1 MLNMNLACV
10 TRCALAALFA
20 TATAFADPS
29 PQSAEHS
36 NAHEDA
42 EHEGAASGAEHY
54 QGHGYPHHTL
64 GVFLGDTTETRR
76 NQGITLGLE
85 YEYRASER
93 FGVGAILE
101 HVGGDF
107 DTNIAVLPVAYH
119 RGPWKLYAG
128 PGIEDSEEEGSTFLV
143 RVGLEYGFHFGKY
156 EVSPQIDVDFVDD
169 EHLFIFGVVIARPF

>member
-1 MLNMNLACV
+1 MKVTSLIQSVLATLFV
-10 TRCALAALFA
+10 T
-20 TATAFADPS
+20 TAAFAEPS
-29 PQSAEHS
+29 PQSAAHS
-36 NAHEDA
+36 NVHESA
-42 EHEGAASGAEHY
+42 EHEGAESGPEHHES
-54 QGHGYPHHTL
+54 HGYPHHTL

-76 NQGITLGLE
+76 NQGLTLGLE

-119 RGPWKLYAG
+119 RGPWKVYAG
-128 PGIEDSEEEGSTFLV
+128 PGVEDSEEEGSTFLV
-143 RVGLEYGFHFGKY
+143 RLGLEYGFHFGKY

-169 EHLFIFGVVIARPF
+169 EQLFIFGVVIARPF